1 MDNYNTNTSSGI
13 GFKKEDISGFVD
25 YVIQKTE
32 ENIVTIKNQ
41 KEEIARLQDEL
52 ATYKRLENNYYHLN
66 RQAEDAI
73 SEMKSLAKKESEMLL
88 SEAKNNANKIVND
101 ALLKSAEI
109 KKQQDSLNRSIYNYK
124 KKIRNMLIE
133 QLQEIEEIEI
143 L

>member
-1 MDNYNTNTSSGI
+1 MNNYNTNTSSGI

-32 ENIVTIKNQ
+32 ENIVIIKNQ